1 VSTTD
6 TTDTAREVQLRI
18 QRAMSGEQR
27 LLLAFDMSMFA
38 RDLAKQRIRSE
49 HPEWEESDVSRELLR
64 LALLPSPLPARL
76 R

>member
-1 VSTTD
+1 MSTTD

-64 LALLPSPLPARL
+64 LAFLPSPLPARL